1 MTVPATNSFRWICRP
16 TLTIVGRRV
25 PSYPVLL
32 YIGCVTGV
40 LVGSAAADAWGGPG
54 DRVAGAAIALTVA
67 AFIGSRMLYVATHLV
82 LFWAEPS
89 RLWRRLD
96 GGGSLY
102 GGLLLA
108 IALSP
113 AVLAVSG
120 LGFLEFW
127 DAGSVIMLVGLA
139 ATKVGCLMRGCCAGR
154 PTATFI
160 GQWLP
165 DHTGAWQRRYPSQL
179 LEACWALLI
188 LVAACAARVAW
199 PEAGVVFGCTI
210 ALYGAGR
217 IPLELTRLAEHRPL
231 GRQVNIAI
239 STALMVAGSMLLA
252 GLD

>member
-1 MTVPATNSFRWICRP
+1 VTAPPNNAYRWICRP

-25 PSYPVLL
+25 PSYSVLL

-40 LVGSAAADAWGGPG
+40 LAGIAAADAWGAPG
-54 DRVAGAAIALTVA
+54 DRVAGAAITLTAA
-67 AFIGSRMLYVATHLV
+67 AFVGSRMLYCATHLA
-82 LFWAEPS
+82 LFRAEPS

-102 GGLLLA
+102 GGLLMA
-108 IALSP
+108 VALSP

-127 DAGSVIMLVGLA
+127 DAASVIMLVGLA

-154 PTATFI
+154 PTAIFI
-160 GQWLP
+160 GRWLP
-165 DHTGAWQRRYPSQL
+165 DHTGAWQRRYPSQP
-179 LEACWALLI
+179 LEASWALVI
-188 LVAACAARVAW
+188 LAAACAARVAW
-199 PEAGVVFGCTI
+199 PEAGVVFACAI

-217 IPLELTRLAEHRPL
+217 IPLELTRVAERRPL

-239 STALMVAGSMLLA
+239 STALMMAGSVLLV
-252 GLD
+252 GLA